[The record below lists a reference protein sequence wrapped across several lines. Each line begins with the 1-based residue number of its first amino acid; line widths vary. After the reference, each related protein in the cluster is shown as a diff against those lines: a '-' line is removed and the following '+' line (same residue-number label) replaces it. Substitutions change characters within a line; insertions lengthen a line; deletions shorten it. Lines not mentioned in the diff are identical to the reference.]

1 MTIQGIKTVQGEPL
15 TERPGASEQRRE
27 RRFDRLRVGLS
38 DAEGRSE
45 ALAGAGGGAPA
56 QEKQ

>member
-1 MTIQGIKTVQGEPL
+1 LTIQGIDTVQGEPL

-27 RRFDRLRVGLS
+27 RLFDKLRVALS
-38 DAEGRSE
+38 EAEGRSE

-56 QEKQ
+56 QTQ